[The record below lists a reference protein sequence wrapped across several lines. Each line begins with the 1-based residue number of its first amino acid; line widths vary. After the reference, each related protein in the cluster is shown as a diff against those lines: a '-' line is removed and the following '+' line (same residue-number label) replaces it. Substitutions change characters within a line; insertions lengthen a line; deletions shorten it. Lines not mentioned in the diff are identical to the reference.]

1 MICLKPLQI
10 LHHIFCHQTN
20 SSRRCH
26 WITCMAS
33 QISSTTFL
41 NGTIRHTTWLNRTLT
56 KKFREPGLLL
66 SKKPVREG
74 AVFSYSTMAGR
85 RS

>member
-1 MICLKPLQI
+1 MICLKLLPI
-10 LHHIFCHQTN
+10 SHHIFCHQTN
-20 SSRRCH
+20 SSRRCP

-41 NGTIRHTTWLNRTLT
+41 NGTIQHTTLPNRMLT
-56 KKFREPGLLL
+56 KKFQEPGLLL

-74 AVFSYSTMAGR
+74 VVFSYSIMAGR

>member
-20 SSRRCH
+20 SSRRCP

-41 NGTIRHTTWLNRTLT
+41 NGTIQHTTCAGSSADSSTRSTSKEILT
-56 KKFREPGLLL
+56 MLSRIYIYHEGEPH
-66 SKKPVREG
+66 
-74 AVFSYSTMAGR
+74 AGD
-85 RS
+85 